1 MKKVILTI
9 MMLLS
14 LSSFCFASPPADN
27 NYTFTYVTT
36 DANSKEF
43 YVVTS
48 KYFIK
53 DDTAILFMIVNDKI
67 NCAVMSM
74 EVIANTKYHEYII
87 DKYSLQTKDGETLT
101 GGDDNRIRQYSES
114 SPIAQAIRIL
124 IKKVKDSNA

>member
-1 MKKVILTI
+1 MKKIILTI

-27 NYTFTYVTT
+27 NYTFTYVTSDT
-36 DANSKEF
+36 TGKEF
-43 YVVTS
+43 YVVTN

-53 DDTAILFMIVNDKI
+53 DDTAILFMIVNDRI
-67 NCAVMSM
+67 NCAIMSM
-74 EVIANTKYHEYII
+74 KITANTKYHEYII
-87 DKYSLQTKDGETLT
+87 DNYSLQTKDGETLT
-101 GGDDNRIRQYSES
+101 STDNTVRQYNES

>member
-1 MKKVILTI
+1 MKKIILTI

-36 DANSKEF
+36 DATGKEF
-43 YVVTS
+43 YVVTN

-53 DDTAILFMIVNDKI
+53 DDTAIMFMIVNDKI

-74 EVIANTKYHEYII
+74 EVVANTKYHEYII
-87 DKYSLQTKDGETLT
+87 DNYSLQTKDGESITSK
-101 GGDDNRIRQYSES
+101 DNTIRSYTES
-114 SPIAQAIRIL
+114 SPVAQAIKIL
-124 IKKVKDSNA
+124 IKKVKGANA

>member
-27 NYTFTYVTT
+27 DYTFTYVTSDT
-36 DANSKEF
+36 TGKEF

-53 DDTAILFMIVNDKI
+53 DDTAIMFMIVNDKI
-67 NCAVMSM
+67 NCAIMSM

-87 DKYSLQTKDGETLT
+87 DNYSLQTKDGESITST
-101 GGDDNRIRQYSES
+101 DNTVRRYSES
-114 SPIAQAIRIL
+114 SPVAQAIKIL
-124 IKKVKDSNA
+124 VKKVKGANA

>member
-1 MKKVILTI
+1 MKKIILTI

-67 NCAVMSM
+67 NCAIMSM
-74 EVIANTKYHEYII
+74 EIIANTKYHEYII
-87 DKYSLQTKDGETLT
+87 DNYSLQTKDGESITSKDST
-101 GGDDNRIRQYSES
+101 IRPYTES

-124 IKKVKDSNA
+124 VKRVRGANA

>member
-14 LSSFCFASPPADN
+14 LSSFCFAIPPADN

-43 YVVTS
+43 YVVTN

-53 DDTAILFMIVNDKI
+53 DDTAIMFMIVNDKI
-67 NCAVMSM
+67 NCAIMSM
-74 EVIANTKYHEYII
+74 EIMANTKYHEYII
-87 DKYSLQTKDGETLT
+87 DNYSLQTKDGESIT
-101 GGDDNRIRQYSES
+101 GKDNTIRSYTES
-114 SPIAQAIRIL
+114 SPVAQAIKIL
-124 IKKVKDSNA
+124 VKKVKGANA

>member
-67 NCAVMSM
+67 NCAIMSM
-74 EVIANTKYHEYII
+74 EVVANTKYHEYII
-87 DKYSLQTKDGETLT
+87 DNYSLQTKDGESIT
-101 GGDDNRIRQYSES
+101 GKDNTIRSYNES
-114 SPIAQAIRIL
+114 SPVAQAIKIL
-124 IKKVKDSNA
+124 VKKVKGANA

>member
-1 MKKVILTI
+1 MKKIILTI

-27 NYTFTYVTT
+27 NYTFTYVTSDT
-36 DANSKEF
+36 AGKDF

-74 EVIANTKYHEYII
+74 EIIANTKYHEYII
-87 DKYSLQTKDGETLT
+87 DNYSLQTKDGESITSK
-101 GGDDNRIRQYSES
+101 DNTIRPYTES

-124 IKKVKDSNA
+124 VKKVKDSNA

>member
-1 MKKVILTI
+1 MKKIILTI
-9 MMLLS
+9 MLLLS

-67 NCAVMSM
+67 NCAIMSM
-74 EVIANTKYHEYII
+74 EVVANTKYHEYII
-87 DKYSLQTKDGETLT
+87 DKYSLQTKDGESITST
-101 GGDDNRIRQYSES
+101 DNTVRRYTES

-124 IKKVKDSNA
+124 VKKVKDSNA

>member
-67 NCAVMSM
+67 NCAIMSM
-74 EVIANTKYHEYII
+74 EVVANTKYHEYII
-87 DKYSLQTKDGETLT
+87 DKYSLQTKDGESITST
-101 GGDDNRIRQYSES
+101 DNTVRRYTES

-124 IKKVKDSNA
+124 VKKVKDSNA

>member
-1 MKKVILTI
+1 MKKIILTI

-27 NYTFTYVTT
+27 NYTFTYVTSDT
-36 DANSKEF
+36 TGKEF
-43 YVVTS
+43 YVVTN

-53 DDTAILFMIVNDKI
+53 DDTAILFMIVNDRI
-67 NCAVMSM
+67 NCAIMSM
-74 EVIANTKYHEYII
+74 KITANTKYHEYII
-87 DKYSLQTKDGETLT
+87 DNYSLQTKDGETLT
-101 GGDDNRIRQYSES
+101 STDNAVRQYNES

>member
-36 DANSKEF
+36 DASSKEF

-87 DKYSLQTKDGETLT
+87 DNYSLQTKDGETFT
-101 GGDDNRIRQYSES
+101 STDNTIRSYTES
-114 SPIAQAIRIL
+114 SPVAQAIKIL
-124 IKKVKDSNA
+124 VKKVKGANA

>member
-9 MMLLS
+9 MMLIS

-67 NCAVMSM
+67 NCAIMSM

-87 DKYSLQTKDGETLT
+87 DKYSLQTKDGESITST
-101 GGDDNRIRQYSES
+101 DNTVRRYTES
-114 SPIAQAIRIL
+114 SPVAQAIKIL
-124 IKKVKDSNA
+124 VKKVKGANA

>member
-1 MKKVILTI
+1 MKKIILTI

-43 YVVTS
+43 YVVTN

-53 DDTAILFMIVNDKI
+53 DDTAIMFMIVNDKI
-67 NCAVMSM
+67 NCAIMSM
-74 EVIANTKYHEYII
+74 EIIANTKCHEYII
-87 DKYSLQTKDGETLT
+87 DNYSLQTKDGESITSK
-101 GGDDNRIRQYSES
+101 DNTIRPYTES
-114 SPIAQAIRIL
+114 SPVAQAIKIL
-124 IKKVKDSNA
+124 VKKVKGANA

>member
-1 MKKVILTI
+1 MKKIILTI

-53 DDTAILFMIVNDKI
+53 DDTAIMFMLVNDKI
-67 NCAVMSM
+67 NCAIMSM
-74 EVIANTKYHEYII
+74 EIIANTKYHEYII
-87 DKYSLQTKDGETLT
+87 DNYSLQTKDGESIT
-101 GGDDNRIRQYSES
+101 GKDNTIRSYTES
-114 SPIAQAIRIL
+114 SPVAQAIKIL
-124 IKKVKDSNA
+124 VKKVKGANA